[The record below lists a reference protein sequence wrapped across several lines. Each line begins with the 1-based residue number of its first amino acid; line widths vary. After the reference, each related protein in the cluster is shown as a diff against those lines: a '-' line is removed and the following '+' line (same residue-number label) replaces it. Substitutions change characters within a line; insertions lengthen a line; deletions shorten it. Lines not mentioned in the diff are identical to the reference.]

1 LLCVEVC
8 NSGSAFNSI
17 FVHAKYTSSMCVWHW
32 RQWRHCNSWISRN
45 FRIEIWSPVIWAK
58 HQLTTDD
65 KPTGQRSTGR
75 RIVSE
80 SNTNP
85 NPDTGPKFYRP
96 VICFFLSP
104 SWLLT
109 VCTLGSHDHI
119 FLLWWL
125 LYTREFVGFW
135 WAIFTFEVLHYNFAP
150 DSDGEYYPSPESQ
163 LPNLPVQF
171 FETWCIWAYCA
182 CVGLLVRPIYHWHAG
197 EQRR

>member
-1 LLCVEVC
+1 MEVC

-96 VICFFLSP
+96 VICFFCRP
-104 SWLLT
+104 VDCWLYAHWGHMITFFFSGGCCIRANLWDFGGRFLRLKCYTTISLQTPTGSITPLQNPNCRICQCNFLRHGAFGPT
-109 VCTLGSHDHI
+109 VH
-119 FLLWWL
+119 
-125 LYTREFVGFW
+125 V
-135 WAIFTFEVLHYNFAP
+135 
-150 DSDGEYYPSPESQ
+150 
-163 LPNLPVQF
+163 
-171 FETWCIWAYCA
+171 
-182 CVGLLVRPIYHWHAG
+182 
-197 EQRR
+197 